1 MLQRLRAELP
11 NVRESEL
18 QEATVSDPQKIIE
31 TIKQPGG
38 KTFRGLHDTT
48 LYIYMHVYGFMSNM
62 LYNR

>member
-18 QEATVSDPQKIIE
+18 QEATASDPQKIIE

-38 KTFRGLHDTT
+38 
-48 LYIYMHVYGFMSNM
+48 IYMILHQI
-62 LYNR
+62 